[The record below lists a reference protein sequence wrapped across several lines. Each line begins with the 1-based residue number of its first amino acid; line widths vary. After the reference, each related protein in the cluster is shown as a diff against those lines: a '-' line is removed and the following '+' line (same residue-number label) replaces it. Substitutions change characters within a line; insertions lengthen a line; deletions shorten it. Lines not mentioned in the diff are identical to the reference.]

1 MISFIHIFQK
11 IKQNQMG
18 RKILFIVSQ
27 RFRKCMLVRF
37 LCLVLLIGYAEADQT
52 CAVGTSFCF
61 DDDYMTVPMRDDNQ
75 YYIKPDG
82 RPGADFIWFSSM
94 FTTGS
99 SIEKIESRTDGKII
113 RSIKFT
119 EYPTEQGSATFQVGG
134 NIDTTAGDRITVYLG
149 SDEYLTFLELEG
161 DDDRLCK
168 FYFETNKNNAYNL
181 GAGNCGGSNKGV
193 TKLASGIIVGVF
205 GNADLNN
212 IYMFGLYVMQ
222 PIQNVFIQ
230 TESIDEGNNTPYF
243 KNVWFDSYDN
253 SEYTVDKQ
261 KDVVYNLSTSY
272 SYQNTYQSESFTSLA
287 VSLNAAYKYDK
298 VTTSIKVDGS
308 IDYYWDLSTS
318 TSSSQSGSYSAS
330 TAVSTSYCCPAGY
343 KCTYYV
349 NQLYGTLPL
358 SSDLTSKVKNIVEL
372 STRAQFEFYNYPL
385 YYGDSMEATN
395 YQTVIELEPNPYED
409 EVDKTDPFNS
419 CESSRAEQSSSAS
432 KTSALVTPVK
442 YQRFSFTK
450 ENALEGSID
459 LLTSSMKKQIK
470 NRLLLLLKTGERIEG
485 QVDVDALLEP
495 LYSASYLPAGT
506 PVRSTISG
514 NGYVGYS
521 KIV

>member
-1 MISFIHIFQK
+1 MISFIHIFEK
-11 IKQNQMG
+11 IKQSQMG

-119 EYPTEQGSATFQVGG
+119 ESPTGEQG
-134 NIDTTAGDRITVYLG
+134 
-149 SDEYLTFLELEG
+149 
-161 DDDRLCK
+161 
-168 FYFETNKNNAYNL
+168 
-181 GAGNCGGSNKGV
+181 
-193 TKLASGIIVGVF
+193 
-205 GNADLNN
+205 
-212 IYMFGLYVMQ
+212 
-222 PIQNVFIQ
+222 
-230 TESIDEGNNTPYF
+230 
-243 KNVWFDSYDN
+243 
-253 SEYTVDKQ
+253 
-261 KDVVYNLSTSY
+261 
-272 SYQNTYQSESFTSLA
+272 
-287 VSLNAAYKYDK
+287 
-298 VTTSIKVDGS
+298 
-308 IDYYWDLSTS
+308 
-318 TSSSQSGSYSAS
+318 
-330 TAVSTSYCCPAGY
+330 CPAGY

-495 LYSASYLPAGT
+495 LYSASPSS
-506 PVRSTISG
+506 RNSCQEHDQW
-514 NGYVGYS
+514 
-521 KIV
+521 